1 MNTPTTHRG
10 FTLIELM
17 IALVVMA
24 LVLTLGVPSFR
35 NIILDNR
42 QVSELNVLVAELN
55 WARSEA
61 VARNAPVTLKR
72 SGSSW
77 NEGWQIFVD
86 YDKDGVLDG
95 DGDSVLCEPGE
106 DCELRTHGAL
116 PSGIDVRFSRSTS
129 TRITYDAQGTTQA
142 YNGTFIFCDAREAKW
157 ARGLILSTNGRLKP
171 TRDTN
176 GDHYHEGSDGNALTC
191 PSASAAS

>member
-77 NEGWQIFVD
+77 NDGWQIFVD
-86 YDKDGVLDG
+86 YDKDG
-95 DGDSVLCEPGE
+95 
-106 DCELRTHGAL
+106 
-116 PSGIDVRFSRSTS
+116 
-129 TRITYDAQGTTQA
+129 
-142 YNGTFIFCDAREAKW
+142 
-157 ARGLILSTNGRLKP
+157 
-171 TRDTN
+171 
-176 GDHYHEGSDGNALTC
+176 
-191 PSASAAS
+191 